1 VVDEA
6 EDALI
11 KSGLRI
17 YQRAGMLV
25 RVVRRDTPSVRHY
38 KRRPPGALG
47 ITVDARISSRR

>member
-6 EDALI
+6 EDALM

-17 YQRAGMLV
+17 YQRAGFLV

-38 KRRPPGALG
+38 KRQPGSLG
-47 ITVDARISSRR
+47 IVTVDAPYLIER